1 MDIKDLKSRAFDLLK
16 ERDGIVN
23 FYKQRL
29 DRINKEINRLNQ
41 LIVQEQNKKEKNK
54 NAKRKS

>member
-1 MDIKDLKSRAFDLLK
+1 MDIKDLKSQAFDLLK